1 MSTRHK
7 SDRQVSALRAPQP
20 DEDRFR
26 VIHAEDV
33 LWKPFSSFP
42 PAARLAV
49 LVGDP
54 TQPGPY
60 LIRVKLP
67 AGTKMQPHRH
77 PEDRVYTVM
86 SGVFYIG
93 LGTEFDESKLVGH
106 PPGSVIVLP
115 GNQTHFHWA
124 KSGEY
129 ITQVS
134 AIGPLGLEYA
144 DPANDPRS
152 GGEDWT

>member
-7 SDRQVSALRAPQP
+7 SDRSVTTLPAHQP
-20 DEDRFR
+20 DQDRFH
-26 VIHAEDV
+26 VINAEDV
-33 LWKPFSSFP
+33 QWKPFSSFP

-54 TQPGPY
+54 TKPGPY

-77 PEDRVYTVM
+77 PEDRIYTVI

-93 LGTEFDESKLVGH
+93 LGTEFDESKLVAH

-115 GNQTHFHWA
+115 GNQPHFHWA

-129 ITQVS
+129 ITQVN